1 MWRAAAF
8 ATAGEVSGSTTASH
22 SRRDLSLVRP
32 TCRGADRIECDA
44 YFSSRRFFKIRKTQK
59 SEDESSPIKPTDC
72 DENDENAAKCFRLLK
87 LSPCL
92 ISGSIPFPYVIASP
106 Q

>member
-32 TCRGADRIECDA
+32 TCRGADRIE
-44 YFSSRRFFKIRKTQK
+44 Y
-59 SEDESSPIKPTDC
+59 
-72 DENDENAAKCFRLLK
+72 AAKIIFRRDDFSK
-87 LSPCL
+87 FVKRKNPRMKVRRS
-92 ISGSIPFPYVIASP
+92 SQQIATRMT
-106 Q
+106 